1 VPDRRLLLVHAH
13 PDDETISSGATM
25 ARYAAEGAAVTL
37 VTCTLGEEGEV
48 VVPELAHL
56 DSAHGDRL
64 GPHRAGELDQAM
76 AALGVP
82 DHRMLGGPGRFRD
95 SGMVWDPSGR
105 AAAPAHLRTGAF
117 WSADLRE
124 AADELVPVVRETRP
138 QVVVTY
144 DDGGG
149 YGHPDHVQAH
159 RVTTYT
165 LALAAAPSYRP
176 DLGDPW
182 QVAKV
187 YWTAV
192 PRSVVE
198 AGIERVSGGGSPF
211 RVVPAHELPYG
222 VPDAWVTTRIDGSVH
237 LAAKT
242 AALRA
247 HATQVLVHEPFFA
260 LSNEVG
266 QVISGEEYF
275 RLVQGPSGTAAPSTR
290 RTGLEDDLFAGLAPL

>member
-1 VPDRRLLLVHAH
+1 VTDRRLLLVHAH
-13 PDDETISSGATM
+13 PDDETITCGATM

-48 VVPELAHL
+48 VVPELVHL
-56 DSAHGDRL
+56 DSAHEDRL
-64 GPHRAGELDQAM
+64 GLHRAGELDRAM
-76 AALGVP
+76 AALGVG
-82 DHRMLGGPGRFRD
+82 DHRLLGGAGRFRD

-105 AAAPAHLRTGAF
+105 AAAPAHLRAGAF

-124 AADELVPVVRETRP
+124 AADELVPILREIRP

-149 YGHPDHVQAH
+149 YGHPDHVQTH
-159 RVTTYT
+159 RVTTYA

-176 DLGDPW
+176 GLGDPW

-192 PRSVVE
+192 PRSVVQ
-198 AGIERVSGGGSPF
+198 AGVERASGGGSPF

-222 VPDAWVTTRIDGSVH
+222 VPDEWVTTRIDGSDH
-237 LAAKT
+237 RAAKI

-247 HATQVLVHEPFFA
+247 HATQVQVHEPFFA

-275 RLVQGPSGTAAPSTR
+275 RLVQGPDGPAAPWTR
-290 RTGLEDDLFAGLAPL
+290 RTGLEDDLFVGLPSL

>member
-1 VPDRRLLLVHAH
+1 MPVRRLLLVHAH
-13 PDDETISSGATM
+13 PDDETITCGATM
-25 ARYAAEGAAVTL
+25 ARYAAEGVAVTL

-56 DSAHGDRL
+56 DSAHEDRL
-64 GPHRAGELDQAM
+64 GPHRADELDKAM
-76 AALGVP
+76 AALGVR
-82 DHRMLGGPGRFRD
+82 DHRLLGGAGRFRD
-95 SGMVWDPSGR
+95 SGMVWDPGGR
-105 AAAPAHLRTGAF
+105 AAAPARLRTGAF

-124 AADELVPVVRETRP
+124 AADELVPVLRETRP

-159 RVTTYT
+159 RVTTYA

-192 PRSVVE
+192 PRTVVE
-198 AGIERVSGGGSPF
+198 AGVQRVSGGGSPF

-222 VPDAWVTTRIDGSVH
+222 VPDAWVTTRIDGSAH

-275 RLVQGPSGTAAPSTR
+275 RRVQGPADASDS
-290 RTGLEDDLFAGLAPL
+290 RTGLEDDLFAGLAPP